1 MVKKE
6 SNRLKTAVVGGT
18 FDILHKGHKA
28 LLRKAFEL
36 GEVAIGLTSNIM
48 AKKLKNRE
56 VQDFEFRK
64 KELEDFIRKEFKIE
78 TKIVKIEDKFGFALE
93 KDFDYIV
100 VSPETYETAELI
112 NEERQKRNRKPI
124 AITKIGFVLAEDGKP
139 ISATRILKGE
149 IDRQGK
155 LLR

>member
-6 SNRLKTAVVGGT
+6 SNSSKTVVIGGT
-18 FDILHKGHKA
+18 FDILHEGHKA

-36 GEVAIGLTSNIM
+36 GEVAIGLTSNVM
-48 AKKLKNRE
+48 AKELKNRE
-56 VQDFEFRK
+56 VQDFESRK
-64 KELEDFIRKEFKIE
+64 KELEDFIKKEFKVEPI
-78 TKIVKIEDKFGFALE
+78 IAQIEDKFGFTLT

-112 NEERQKRNRKPI
+112 NEERQKRDKKPI
-124 AITKIGFVLAEDGKP
+124 QIVKIDFVLAKDGKP

-149 IDRQGK
+149 IDRYGK
-155 LLR
+155 LLK